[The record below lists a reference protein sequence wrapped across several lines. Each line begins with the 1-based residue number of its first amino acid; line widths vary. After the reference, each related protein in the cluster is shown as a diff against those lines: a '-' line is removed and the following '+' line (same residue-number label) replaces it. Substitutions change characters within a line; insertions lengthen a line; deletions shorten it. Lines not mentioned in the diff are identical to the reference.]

1 MESCVYCVKTNNIPV
16 FQCSNFPGR
25 FLLIPI
31 ISIVGKSDSGKT
43 TLIEKLVPELV
54 RRGYRIATVK
64 HDIHGFEVDREGKD
78 SWRHKQAGAHT
89 VVISSPNKVALIRDV
104 EKDLPLEEVREKLI
118 QDVDLILS
126 EGYKK
131 DVQPKIEIFRKE
143 MHQEL
148 LCRKEDHLVAVVS
161 NRSFDI
167 GIPCFDLDDMKGL
180 SDFIEKDFLKLK
192 KENEITLKV
201 DGKIIPLNPFV
212 RNFLSKAVKGM
223 ILSLKGCAAAKGIEI
238 RIEEGKDQE

>member
-1 MESCVYCVKTNNIPV
+1 V
-16 FQCSNFPGR
+16 
-25 FLLIPI
+25 IPI

-43 TLIEKLVPELV
+43 TLIEKLVPELT

-89 VVISSPNKVALIRDV
+89 VVISSPEKVALIRDV
-104 EKDLPLEEVREKLI
+104 EKDLTLEEIRDKLI

-143 MHQEL
+143 KHKEL
-148 LCRKEDHLVAVVS
+148 LCTKEDNLVAVVS
-161 NRSFDI
+161 DKKFRVGVS
-167 GIPCFDLDDMKGL
+167 CFFLDDVRGVA
-180 SDFIEKDFLKLK
+180 DFIEKKYLQSKREGEVL
-192 KENEITLKV
+192 LKV
-201 DGKIIPLNPFV
+201 NGKKIPMTPFV
-212 RNFLSKAVKGM
+212 KSFVTQTIKGM
-223 ILSLKGCAAAKGIEI
+223 LSSLKGCEKPDRIEI
-238 RIEEGKDQE
+238 HIEEGKD